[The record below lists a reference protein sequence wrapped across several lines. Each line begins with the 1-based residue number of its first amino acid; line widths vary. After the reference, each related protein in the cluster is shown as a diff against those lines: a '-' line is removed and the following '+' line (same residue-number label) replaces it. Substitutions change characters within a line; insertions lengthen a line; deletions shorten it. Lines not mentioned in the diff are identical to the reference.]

1 MALIRTSSI
10 IVLLLAGGAGAVR
23 PVRAAEPDPAAEAAV
38 PERFA
43 IHGQLTYTEQAASDF
58 NAPYAGPNSLT
69 PNKNAET
76 VDLSLFIGARMW
88 SGAEFWINGEV
99 DQGFGLDDTVGLA
112 GFPSGE
118 AYKVGEN
125 QPYVRMPRLFVRQT
139 LNLDDRRE
147 AVESGQMQLAGSRS
161 PDCWILTVGKFSVPD
176 IFDNNQYAHDSK
188 NDFLNWT
195 ALDAG
200 SYDYAA
206 DAWAFT
212 VGAAAEWYHDAWALR
227 FGIFD
232 LSNIPNSPDLEPAF
246 HEFQY
251 DAEAEKGFQIAGR
264 AGKLRLTAFDSRGR
278 MGLLDQAVALAEST
292 GTPVNIASVRSYRSR
307 MGASLDLEQQLA
319 ADLGMFA
326 RLGKAA
332 GNVEAYEFTDV
343 DRSASAGLSLQGT
356 RWNRP
361 GDTVGLAGM
370 MNGISGERERYLDAG
385 GLGILV
391 GDGKLPHPGNEKI
404 IETYYSLALA
414 RVVHLSFDYQY
425 VVNPAYNRDRG
436 PVSIYAVRLHAQF

>member
-1 MALIRTSSI
+1 MMIANVPVVFSGKAFADRLPDGDPLDRLGSCSWRWACCIPGPRAPALIRVSSFTA
-10 IVLLLAGGAGAVR
+10 VLRRVGRPLQSRCAPAVGPPLR
-23 PVRAAEPDPAAEAAV
+23 LRRCA
-38 PERFA
+38 RGTFA
-43 IHGQLTYTEQAASDF
+43 IHGQLTYTEQATADF
-58 NAPYAGPNSLT
+58 TRRIAGPEEPDPEQERRDRRSFAFHRRADLVRAEIWTTAKSIRDSVSTT
-69 PNKNAET
+69 PWVLPDFRA
-76 VDLSLFIGARMW
+76 ARPTRW
-88 SGAEFWINGEV
+88 A
-99 DQGFGLDDTVGLA
+99 
-112 GFPSGE
+112 
-118 AYKVGEN
+118 KN
-125 QPYVRMPRLFVRQT
+125 QPYVRLNAPVRAPDLEPRRSTRGGRGGADAARRQPSSG
-139 LNLDDRRE
+139 LLDTRP
-147 AVESGQMQLAGSRS
+147 S
-161 PDCWILTVGKFSVPD
+161 GKFSVPD

-206 DAWAFT
+206 DVVGLS

-319 ADLGMFA
+319 ADLGLFA

-343 DRSASAGLSLQGT
+343 DRSVSAGLSLQGT
-356 RWNRP
+356 RWSRP
-361 GDTVGLAGM
+361 EDTVGLAG
-370 MNGISGERERYLDAG
+370 
-385 GLGILV
+385 
-391 GDGKLPHPGNEKI
+391 
-404 IETYYSLALA
+404 
-414 RVVHLSFDYQY
+414 
-425 VVNPAYNRDRG
+425 
-436 PVSIYAVRLHAQF
+436 